1 MNKILKDDSYVA
13 VIPQYAVSDDTANLQ
28 LPNPYLA
35 AYYND
40 IENRIYRIE
49 GEVSSDLLE
58 LCRLIVMWNKEDEGI
73 PIEERKP
80 IRIVIFSPGGDLY
93 TFRSLRA
100 HIKLSKTPIIAIN
113 EGKCMSAGAYIYL
126 SCPTRYALKGAK
138 LLVHYGE
145 ISLANNGKDAVEQLK
160 SYEKELEELVDVI
173 QESSDFTREQIKNN
187 LSQDWIIDDNVQ
199 VEHRMTD
206 KIIDDISL
214 LY

>member
-1 MNKILKDDSYVA
+1 MNKFLKDDSYVA
-13 VIPQYAVSDDTANLQ
+13 TIPQYAVPEDTANLQ

-58 LCRLIVMWNKEDEGI
+58 LCRLIVMWNKEDESV

-113 EGKCMSAGAYIYL
+113 EGKAMSAGAYIYL
-126 SCPTRYALKGAK
+126 SCPIRYAVKGAK

-145 ISLANNGKDAVEQLK
+145 ISLADNGKDAVEQLK
-160 SYEKELEELVDVI
+160 SYEKELEELVDVV
-173 QESSDFTREQIKNN
+173 QEASDFTREQIKSN

-199 VEHRMTD
+199 VEHKMTD

>member
-1 MNKILKDDSYVA
+1 MNKFLKDDSYVA
-13 VIPQYAVSDDTANLQ
+13 VIPQYAVPEDTANLQ

-58 LCRLIVMWNKEDEGI
+58 LCRLIVMWNKEDESV

-113 EGKCMSAGAYIYL
+113 EGKAMSAGAYIYL
-126 SCPTRYALKGAK
+126 SCPIRYAVKGAK

-145 ISLANNGKDAVEQLK
+145 ISLADNGKDAVEQLK
-160 SYEKELEELVDVI
+160 SYEKELEELVDVV
-173 QESSDFTREQIKNN
+173 QEASDFTREQIKSN

-199 VEHRMTD
+199 VEHKMTD

>member
-1 MNKILKDDSYVA
+1 MNKFLKDDSYVA
-13 VIPQYAVSDDTANLQ
+13 VIPQYAISEDTANLQ

-58 LCRLIVMWNKEDEGI
+58 LCRLIVMWNKEDESV

-113 EGKCMSAGAYIYL
+113 EGKAMSAGAYIYL
-126 SCPTRYALKGAK
+126 SCPIRYAVKGAK

-173 QESSDFTREQIKNN
+173 QEASDFTREQIKSN

-199 VEHRMTD
+199 VEHKMTD

>member
-40 IENRIYRIE
+40 VENRIYRIE

-58 LCRLIVMWNKEDEGI
+58 LCRLIVMWNKEDESV

-113 EGKCMSAGAYIYL
+113 EGKAMSAGAYIYL
-126 SCPTRYALKGAK
+126 SCPIRYAVKGAK

-173 QESSDFTREQIKNN
+173 QEASDFTREQIKSN

-199 VEHRMTD
+199 VEHKMTD